1 MKIPIWVFN
10 LQPVEDIHLY
20 SDFTFEPEAH
30 GSAQSVQFIS
40 IISYFIIFIAWVN
53 YINLSTARAVDRA
66 KETGL
71 RKIVGSAKG
80 QLVFQFLMESFII
93 NFLGALLA
101 ILLSEILLGYFN
113 HLVNK
118 DILIHIWDSTLFLQT
133 AIFSFVIGSLI
144 SGIYPA
150 FLLSGYKPITV
161 LKGKYRNSKTGIL
174 LRKGLVIT
182 QFSISHILITAT
194 IIIIYQVRYMLEKD
208 KGINIEQTIGFQL
221 PITND
226 EETEGFLERLR
237 TFEAN
242 LENHN
247 SILGTALVT
256 NLPGGGSSDI
266 ASFSGGARLLGKTE
280 TTDGTYYM
288 TGINDKVVPL
298 LEIDIL
304 HGRNFNRDIKSDS
317 NSVLVNEAFIKKIG
331 LKPSDGLIGE
341 KILFGKNENNE
352 NNKFKLIGIIKNISR
367 TKLKQSIEPT
377 AYFAYFEPEFMVV
390 KINESDMRRSLSY
403 LDSQWNGCVP
413 NSTLNY
419 VFLDERYARLYEE
432 ENQFGQVF
440 GTFSI
445 FVIIIAILGLYGLSS
460 FMAAQRTK
468 EVGIRKV
475 LGSRIIDIIAL
486 FYKDF
491 AVLIAVGAFIGTPMV
506 YLFMN
511 QWLND
516 YAYHISFPWWA
527 VCIALVMMILL
538 AFITIGYQTYK
549 VAALDPAKTLK
560 YE

>member
-1 MKIPIWVFN
+1 M
-10 LQPVEDIHLY
+10 
-20 SDFTFEPEAH
+20 
-30 GSAQSVQFIS
+30 
-40 IISYFIIFIAWVN
+40 SYFIIFIAWVN
-53 YINLSTARAVDRA
+53 YINLSTARGVDRA
-66 KETGL
+66 KEVGL
-71 RKIVGSAKG
+71 RKVVGSAKG

-133 AIFSFVIGSLI
+133 VIFSFVIGSLI

-182 QFSISHILITAT
+182 QFSISLMLITAT
-194 IIIIYQVRYMLEKD
+194 IIVIYQVRYMLEKD
-208 KGINIEQTIGFQL
+208 KGINIEQTIGLQL

-226 EETEGFLERLR
+226 EETVGLLESLR

-280 TTDGTYYM
+280 TTEGTYYM
-288 TGINDKVVPL
+288 TGINDKVVLL
-298 LEIDIL
+298 LEIDML
-304 HGRNFNRDIKSDS
+304 HGRNFSRDIKSDS
-317 NSVLVNEAFIKKIG
+317 SSVLVNEAFIKKIG
-331 LKPSDGLIGE
+331 LKPSDDLIEE

-377 AYFAYFEPEFMVV
+377 AYFAYFDPEFMVV
-390 KINESDMRRSLSY
+390 KINESDMQRSLSY
-403 LDSQWNGCVP
+403 LESQWNKFFP
-413 NSTLNY
+413 NSALNY

-445 FVIIIAILGLYGLSS
+445 FAIIISILGLYGLSS

-491 AVLIAVGAFIGTPMV
+491 AVLIAIGAFIGTPMV

-511 QWLND
+511 QWLNN

-527 VCIALVMMILL
+527 ISIALVMIILL

-549 VAALDPAKTLK
+549 VAGLDPAKTLK